1 MSTRERRW
9 VVPVVVAVVAAII
22 GAGTVILFVDPGT
35 AAGASIALESATT
48 AGIDPFTRSVT
59 SGDVPTTIAPVT
71 RTVAA
76 TLTTDTTTGGLTT
89 TGSAPG
95 LYGGTGDERVC
106 DPAQLADYLTHTPDK
121 AAAWGTTL
129 GVAPRAIPA
138 YIATLTP
145 VVLTT
150 DTRVTNHGYA
160 NGTATPRQS
169 ILQAGTAVLVDRFGI
184 PRVKCGCGN
193 PLTEPTSQPIDTT
206 TGTAWP
212 GYQPATVTTITPT
225 PTRQTTFTLTNVT
238 TGTTYPQN
246 AGTRPDTNTTTGGT
260 LVAFAQVVQQGE
272 DPLEP
277 RPFVVSHDHGVTWSP
292 MAGTRPTSVGGI
304 AFGRGIDVAVA
315 DDQVLVSKS
324 GGAWSRVAT
333 LEPTLVDVAF
343 GNGRFVAVAR
353 GDGSDSTGT
362 VYTSTDGHDVAAGG
376 IHPRARGLRRHQPDR
391 DRLRQRDVGDPR
403 PGDADGCGPADGGDP
418 DQLGH
423 EDLDVRSPG
432 TGTRTSASEVASGS
446 ASTPRPASA
455 APIPPTSRS

>member
-1 MSTRERRW
+1 M
-9 VVPVVVAVVAAII
+9 VPVVVAVVAAII

-89 TGSAPG
+89 TGSTPG

-212 GYQPATVTTITPT
+212 GYQPTTVTTITPT

-238 TGTTYPQN
+238 TGTTYPQT

-260 LVAFAQVVQQGE
+260 LDDNALLNRTYPTSCLSVDQITLTQGNWQPPNPTAFSESASAYVTHLDATGDGKDDAIVDVHYFTGGSVACVRRFVFESRSG
-272 DPLEP
+272 
-277 RPFVVSHDHGVTWSP
+277 RPFQLGEIPDQGAPNGVK
-292 MAGTRPTSVGGI
+292 PTL
-304 AFGRGIDVAVA
+304 D
-315 DDQVLVSKS
+315 
-324 GGAWSRVAT
+324 GGAAGRVVIWDASYSDADPRCCPSNYTRKVYVYRGGSFVQDGET
-333 LEPTLVDVAF
+333 L
-343 GNGRFVAVAR
+343 
-353 GDGSDSTGT
+353 
-362 VYTSTDGHDVAAGG
+362 YTSSQFDAMTAQDKE
-376 IHPRARGLRRHQPDR
+376 PQP
-391 DRLRQRDVGDPR
+391 
-403 PGDADGCGPADGGDP
+403 
-418 DQLGH
+418 
-423 EDLDVRSPG
+423 
-432 TGTRTSASEVASGS
+432 
-446 ASTPRPASA
+446 
-455 APIPPTSRS
+455 